1 MTRLSTQPTL
11 PLPPGRLGLPAI
23 GESIQYL
30 QDPEGF
36 IAKRQ
41 QRYGNIFKTHLFSR
55 PTITLIGADAA
66 RFLFAN
72 DGQRLEMTNTPSFE
86 VLLGAKSIGVQIG
99 SVHQILR
106 RQLLQAFQPRALENY
121 ALTMTEVTHHYLQKW
136 EQIETLTWYDE
147 LKNIHSI
154 LLVGCL

>member
-41 QRYGNIFKTHLFSR
+41 QRYGNIFKLT
-55 PTITLIGADAA
+55 
-66 RFLFAN
+66 FLVV
-72 DGQRLEMTNTPSFE
+72 RL
-86 VLLGAKSIGVQIG
+86 LL
-99 SVHQILR
+99 
-106 RQLLQAFQPRALENY
+106 
-121 ALTMTEVTHHYLQKW
+121 
-136 EQIETLTWYDE
+136 
-147 LKNIHSI
+147 
-154 LLVGCL
+154 